1 MEEVSRG
8 PGVLNCNIQQ
18 NFGYS
23 IKSEGAGTQTGGGD
37 MADYIYWVRR
47 LRKCG

>member
-23 IKSEGAGTQTGGGD
+23 IKSEGAGIQTLVVVTWQIIYIGSGD
-37 MADYIYWVRR
+37 
-47 LRKCG
+47 